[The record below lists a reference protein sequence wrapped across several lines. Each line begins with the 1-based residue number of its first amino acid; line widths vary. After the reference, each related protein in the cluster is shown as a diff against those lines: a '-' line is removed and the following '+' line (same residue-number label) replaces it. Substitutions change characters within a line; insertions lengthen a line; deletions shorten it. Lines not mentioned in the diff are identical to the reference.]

1 MIPMNQIIDMTINRS
16 CKKIGGL
23 SVKTENLGARD
34 RWAKIHHCMVA
45 MQEHL
50 NEKVRKN
57 TKHGNI

>member
-1 MIPMNQIIDMTINRS
+1 MVPMNQIIDMTINRS

-50 NEKVRKN
+50 NKKV
-57 TKHGNI
+57 